1 MFYSRIKNL
10 WPWLADAKFVWLA
23 LGVNALALVISLRPG
38 TNEPLIRMVGL
49 ALQLFGIASVI
60 WGISETR
67 ALFGH
72 ASIARKATDWL
83 RRFPLLRRDAIV
95 LSGCASV
102 SMSAGNGRAFGT
114 HGPGPN
120 STVESRLTALE
131 SNINTIHDR
140 ISATQNE
147 IDQERQK
154 SADALKQEE
163 MGRRQ
168 EDAAIRE
175 KLEVTGTG
183 GVHISAIGA
192 SWLFVG
198 VILSTAAPEIA
209 ALLK

>member
-1 MFYSRIKNL
+1 MFYSRIKSF

-23 LGVNALALVISLRPG
+23 LGVNALALVVSLRPG
-38 TNEPLIRMVGL
+38 TNEPLIRLVGL
-49 ALQLFGIASVI
+49 PLQLFGIASVI

-72 ASIARKATDWL
+72 ASIGSKATGWL
-83 RRFPLLRRDAIV
+83 RRFSLLRREAIV
-95 LSGCASV
+95 IAGSASV
-102 SMSAGNGRAFGT
+102 SVSVGTVRAFGT
-114 HGPGPN
+114 HGSGQN
-120 STVESRLTALE
+120 STVESRLVAHE

-140 ISATQNE
+140 TSATQKE

-168 EDAAIRE
+168 EDSAIRE
-175 KLEVTGTG
+175 KLEVAGTG